1 MMMKSI
7 VQLRPALEA
16 IKSDFSKNTDRNYNT
31 EKGLRN
37 SIPSFTDFET
47 VESIMKPLAHVQ
59 ALSETFSSD
68 QNVTLPHVVPKLYNL
83 HLHLTAMATKT
94 SNSEVTKDFA
104 EAMLANIEAKLP
116 KCGSQ
121 NFLYAVGNLL
131 HPFYKGFILNQMGA
145 YQTTLQRFIDDNG
158 NTIEQSLDGGE
169 DVEDS
174 DDNEEVV
181 TAEVLTQR
189 AMKEA
194 KSRHSQSSSQDFAS
208 MPFERA
214 ITPLQL
220 ELSHYMNLNEKD
232 SRLDILGWWKNHSK
246 EFPLLSR
253 AAKKYL
259 CIQVKRVSSC
269 IGLNYCLSLK
279 KQQQLF

>member
-37 SIPSFTDFET
+37 AIPSFTDFET
-47 VESIMKPLAHVQ
+47 VEAIMKPLAHIQ
-59 ALSETFSSD
+59 ALSEAFSSD
-68 QNVTLPHVVPKLYNL
+68 QNVTLPYVVPKLFNL
-83 HLHLTAMATKT
+83 HLHLTSMVSKT

-121 NFLYAVGNLL
+121 NFLYSVGNLL
-131 HPFYKGFILNQMGA
+131 HPFYKGFILHQMGA
-145 YQTTLQRFIDDNG
+145 YQTTLQRFIGDNG
-158 NTIEQSLDGGE
+158 NAIQQNLDVAEIE
-169 DVEDS
+169 EDS
-174 DDNEEVV
+174 GDDEEVV
-181 TAEVLTQR
+181 TAEALTQW

-194 KSRHSQSSSQDFAS
+194 KSRHYQGSSQDFAA

-220 ELSHYMNLNEKD
+220 ELNHYMNLNEKD
-232 SRLDILGWWKNHSK
+232 SRLDILGRWKNHSK

-259 CIQVKRVSSC
+259 CIQVK
-269 IGLNYCLSLK
+269 K
-279 KQQQLF
+279 